1 MWVFVAYFALR
12 YGKEELDRHY
22 RFTKNRGVGLFFGAW
37 CFLVVLVCSVMG
49 MYSPDAFTMFLNI
62 ITPVVMVLLGLIF
75 PIIRRKQ
82 DERDGTTNA

>member
-1 MWVFVAYFALR
+1 MKKFPREYKFVKGR
-12 YGKEELDRHY
+12 GIGK
-22 RFTKNRGVGLFFGAW
+22 FFGAW